1 MSNTDTT
8 RKPDVNTDAGEG
20 LTPYK
25 TPVMYS
31 LLSPAIVLLVTEERK
46 KSVQF
51 NGKDPLL
58 FEK

>member
-1 MSNTDTT
+1 MINTDTT

-20 LTPYK
+20 LTFPVSYK
-25 TPVMYS
+25 TPVIYS
-31 LLSPAIVLLVTEERK
+31 LIVLLVTEERK
-46 KSVQF
+46 KSMQF